1 MASESSEE
9 RTVSVNLPA
18 ELAEW
23 LEEEART
30 RDVDRGTLLG
40 QLLAA
45 YRTTARLD
53 GDIDADAVVSDAG
66 WLPEEFDEQLA
77 EALDDRLDDALSEE
91 LDEAFEE
98 RLDDALAERLQQ
110 EVRPV
115 VVQELEDGD
124 LVESRVEALLNT
136 QLNQAMNSVQKQLGD
151 RIEGVEGEFQEKLN
165 DIRSRVVQVKKETD
179 AKAPEDHTH
188 PELAR
193 LDSLAQ
199 EVETLQSEF
208 EELRDEY
215 EATVPEQAETVDDLA
230 GQLDTIQ
237 ERLQTV
243 AWVVSDLRD
252 SHESGGGL
260 EAVERIKR
268 AAARADVERANCEN
282 CGEGVTLALLTDPKC
297 PHCDATVTNVEPAS
311 GWFSNPKL
319 LVASQLEA
327 GDTDE

>member
-66 WLPEEFDEQLA
+66 WLPEEF
-77 EALDDRLDDALSEE
+77 
-91 LDEAFEE
+91 DEAFEE

-252 SHESGGGL
+252 SHESRGGL

-311 GWFSNPKL
+311 GWFGNPKL

>member
-66 WLPEEFDEQLA
+66 WLP
-77 EALDDRLDDALSEE
+77 EE

-193 LDSLAQ
+193 LDSLVQ

-215 EATVPEQAETVDDLA
+215 EATVPERAETVDNLA